1 MFSLRPI
8 SRALTRAPTL
18 LESRRTMVIPIK
30 KALVKA
36 GETEAEDVPALEK
49 RMEEMAEKDPLM
61 VFDSGGSQT
70 RFYDLGNGL
79 LKLTVFSLVFY

>member
-1 MFSLRPI
+1 
-8 SRALTRAPTL
+8 
-18 LESRRTMVIPIK
+18 MVIPIK

-61 VFDSGGSQT
+61 VFDSGT
-70 RFYDLGNGL
+70 NLPNPILPEDPATFLFR
-79 LKLTVFSLVFY
+79 